1 MEITRIKTGITGLDE
16 LIGGGFPKGY
26 SILVSGAPGTG
37 KSIFSLGY
45 VYTGAMEGQKGIY
58 VSLLQK
64 ISELLDQA
72 AMFGWDFRSHIAGGT
87 IEMLEVDTTQ
97 FDISRILNA
106 VKSGGYER
114 VVIDS
119 LSHISFHP
127 IPWQDVNITYSA
139 IKDVEAIIPD
149 PKHPLVASRILT
161 ETFLTKLRR
170 IGATSLI
177 ISESGDTRSF
187 EMDTLPESLTD
198 GVINLRYELTG
209 PVKGRNLVIKKMRA
223 TRHSEVIH
231 PIEFVEGLGIKVLEP

>member
-1 MEITRIKTGITGLDE
+1 MEMERIKTGISGLDE

-37 KSIFSLGY
+37 KSIFGLGY
-45 VYTGAMEGQKGIY
+45 LYTGAMEGQKGIY
-58 VSLLQK
+58 VSLLQGAN
-64 ISELLDQA
+64 ELLDQA
-72 AMFGWDFRSHIAGGT
+72 EMFGWNLRSKMAEGLL
-87 IEMLEVDTTQ
+87 EMLEVDTSQ
-97 FDISRILNA
+97 FDISKILNDI
-106 VKSGGYER
+106 KKGGYDR

-127 IPWQDVNITYSA
+127 IPWQDVSIAYSA
-139 IKDVEAIIPD
+139 IRDVDAIIPD

-161 ETFLTKLRR
+161 ETFLTKLKKL
-170 IGATSLI
+170 GVTSI
-177 ISESGDTRSF
+177 VISESGDVRSF

-223 TRHSEVIH
+223 TGHSEVIH
-231 PIEFVEGLGIKVLEP
+231 PLEFVEGLGIKVLEP